1 MSVRTEKVASIVK
14 EEVSTIFQRNFPMEE
29 YGFMTVTEVRMTPD
43 LKIAK
48 IYISIFGD
56 AARKQKSLTM
66 LETQKAFIRA
76 TVGRHIRIKFT
87 PTLMFYLDDTI
98 DRAMNLET
106 IFKKIHK
113 DEEARSGSKGQ

>member
-66 LETQKAFIRA
+66 LEAQKAFIRA

-113 DEEARSGSKGQ
+113 DEEARSSSKGQ